1 MSRSTMAALIG
12 RVRTLISD
20 SGGSP
25 QFTDDQVQDAL
36 DATRTDY
43 DYLLLE
49 PHPTMHNGSATT
61 YALFV
66 APTGGGWESD
76 YVLYDSSWAAVAND
90 PSNEVVN
97 DGRFVRDSSN
107 TDRFLYICGKQYDI
121 YDAAAELC
129 ETWASELKGQ
139 YDLQTGAGVLG
150 RHRSALSQK
159 YGQTAATAQLMR
171 SRSRM
176 KAVWAVRRDIR
187 AGM

>member
-1 MSRSTMAALIG
+1 MAALIT
-12 RVRTLISD
+12 RVRALISD

-25 QFTDDQVQDAL
+25 QFSDDQVQDAL
-36 DATRTDY
+36 DATRITY

-49 PHPTMHNGSATT
+49 PHPTLRNCSATT
-61 YALFV
+61 YGLFV
-66 APTGGGWESD
+66 SPVGGGWEAD
-76 YVLYDSSWAAVAND
+76 YVLYDSARATVVND
-90 PSNEVVN
+90 PSSEVVN
-97 DGRFVRDSSN
+97 DGRFLRDNSN

-129 ETWASELKGQ
+129 ETWASDLKAQ

-159 YGQTAATAQLMR
+159 YGQTVATAQLMR
-171 SRSRM
+171 SRARARSIST
-176 KAVWAVRRDIR
+176 VRRDVR